1 MIPNYY
7 EIHSEKIISLLVG
20 NLLGD
25 AWGEKRSN
33 STRFHI
39 HMGSPNTSVEYLR
52 WLHAQYASKG
62 YCSTT
67 VPVLRPLGPSKQ
79 TGKIYRSQKIRTYSY
94 SSFNWLYDAFYTMSE
109 SGKMIRTIPLCIGD
123 LFTPRAFATLIMDDG
138 SYSSAG
144 VLIFLNNFIEKDV
157 DILRAAIVKRYG
169 LHPTKQRQG
178 KQFRIYFI
186 KKEMDKL
193 ADIVRPYIIDCM
205 KYKLGPHA

>member
-1 MIPNYY
+1 MTQNYY
-7 EIHSEKIISLLVG
+7 LVHSEKIISLLVG

-52 WLHAQYASKG
+52 WLHAQYSSDG

-67 VPVLRPLGPSKQ
+67 LPVLRPLEPSKN
-79 TGKIYRSQKIRTYSY
+79 GKIYHSQKIRTYSY
-94 SSFNWLYDAFYTMSE
+94 NSFNWLYDGFYTMSE
-109 SGKMIRTIPLCIGD
+109 SGKMIRTIPPFIGD
-123 LFTPRAFATLIMDDG
+123 LFTPRAFATLMMDDG

-144 VLIFLNNFIEKDV
+144 VLISLNNFSEKDV
-157 DILRAAIVKRYG
+157 DVLRAAIQKRYD
-169 LHPTKQRQG
+169 LNPTKQHQG